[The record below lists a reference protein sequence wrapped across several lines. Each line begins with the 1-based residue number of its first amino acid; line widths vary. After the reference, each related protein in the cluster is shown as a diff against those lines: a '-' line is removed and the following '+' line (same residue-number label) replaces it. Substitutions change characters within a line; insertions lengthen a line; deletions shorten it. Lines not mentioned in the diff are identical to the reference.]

1 MRREKWRRMLVMFVG
16 WLVLSARVIA
26 AEPVQ
31 VALSE
36 QDFFGEVP
44 VVLSVSRLM
53 QPVSEA
59 PAAVTVIDR
68 DMIRTSGFRDLTDV
82 FRLVPGFYVAHFTGN
97 EQVVSN
103 GLNNRYY
110 GRVQVL
116 LDGMSVYTPMF
127 GQVPWSALPLA
138 LEDIER
144 IEVTRGPNAASYGAN
159 SFLGIINIITRD
171 PVQDR
176 GSLLAVRGGGEALA
190 DGVARHGGKAGGW
203 DYRLT
208 VGHKQDH
215 GYEARNDRQRTDFI
229 SARGDYRIDE
239 QNTLQVQAGYSG
251 GVFGRGYFG
260 SYLDV
265 PHDQL
270 VESSYQQLQWR
281 RVLGPDDEMSLQFYH
296 TVNKGHEAVIS
307 TPYVDVDSGVPI
319 LATFIQNDLDSE
331 RFDLE
336 FQRNQRLSPALRV
349 VWGASSRLDRVRSPL
364 YLNTTATQTSKLQ
377 RVFLNGE
384 WRPAPDWVVNG
395 GAMWEDNDITGTDL
409 SPRLAL
415 SYHLA
420 PGHTV
425 RGGVSRAL
433 RTPTVLEDSGDYNLT
448 LNIGIAPGSATIPY
462 FKGGHGLRPES
473 IVSRELSY
481 LFESN
486 THGFSADTRLF
497 VDRIQ
502 DTIMPV
508 RTTGLATNYYLYR
521 NAADVTMKGVQ
532 TQARWRAGAT
542 QIALSH
548 AYTKTVIESAY
559 NPDVGEDLQ
568 KSNPSHIASALVS
581 HRFGTGIEASVGYYQ
596 VSEMHPIGD
605 GQFLKHYRR
614 WDARL
619 AYDFRVGAQRGQL
632 ALVMQNLF
640 APYYEFRRDNEF
652 KSRTF
657 GTLSLEF

>member
-1 MRREKWRRMLVMFVG
+1 MRRHTLVVCLCVG
-16 WLVLSARVIA
+16 WVVSSTGMVG
-26 AEPVQ
+26 AEPAQ

-68 DMIRTSGFRDLTDV
+68 DMIRTSGFRDLADV
-82 FRLVPGFYVAHFTGN
+82 FRLVPGFYVGHFTGN

-103 GLNNRYY
+103 GLNNRYF

-144 IEVTRGPNAASYGAN
+144 IEVTRGPNAASHGAN

-176 GSLLAVRGGGEALA
+176 GSLLAVRGGAPALA
-190 DGVARHGGKAGGW
+190 DAVARHGGKAGGW

-215 GYEARNDRQRTDFI
+215 GFELRNDRQRTDFI
-229 SARGDYRIDE
+229 SGRGDYRIDE
-239 QNTLQVQAGYSG
+239 QNTLQVQAGYTG
-251 GVFGRGYFG
+251 ALFGRGYFD
-260 SYLDV
+260 SNLDV
-265 PHDQL
+265 PHDQR
-270 VESSYQQLQWR
+270 VQSSYQQLHWR
-281 RVLGPDDEMSLQFYH
+281 RVYGPDDEMSLQFYH
-296 TVNKGHEAVIS
+296 TANSGHEAVTT
-307 TPYVDVDSGVPI
+307 TPYVESGVPI
-319 LATFIQNDLDSE
+319 LATFLRNDLDSE
-331 RFDLE
+331 RFDIE

-349 VWGASSRLDRVRSPL
+349 VWGGSSRLDRVRAPL
-364 YLNTTATQTSKLQ
+364 YLNATTTKTSKLQ

-384 WRPAPDWVVNG
+384 WRPAANWVVNG
-395 GAMWEDNDITGTDL
+395 GAMWEHNDITGTDL

-415 SYHLA
+415 SYHMA

-448 LNIGIAPGSATIPY
+448 LNIGVAPGSATIPY
-462 FKGGHGLRPES
+462 FKGGQGLRPES

-481 LFESN
+481 LFESAA
-486 THGFSADTRLF
+486 HGFSADTRLF

-502 DTIMPV
+502 DTIAPV
-508 RTTGLATNYYLYR
+508 STAGVPYSFFLFR

-532 TQARWRAGAT
+532 TQARWRTGAT

-559 NPDVGEDLQ
+559 NTNVAEDLQ
-568 KSNPSHIASALVS
+568 KSNPSHIGSALVS
-581 HRFGTGIEASVGYYQ
+581 HHFGSGIEASVGYYQ

-640 APYYEFRRDNEF
+640 APYSEFRRENEF

>member
-1 MRREKWRRMLVMFVG
+1 MNREKQRYTLRVCVCAG
-16 WLVLSARVIA
+16 WLVLSARVMG
-26 AEPVQ
+26 AELAQ

-68 DMIRTSGFRDLTDV
+68 DMIRTSGFRDLADV
-82 FRLVPGFYVAHFTGN
+82 FRLVPGFYVGHFTGN

-103 GLNNRYY
+103 GLNNRYF

-116 LDGMSVYTPMF
+116 LDGASVYTPMF

-144 IEVTRGPNAASYGAN
+144 IEVTRGPNAASHGAN

-176 GSLLAVRGGGEALA
+176 GSLLAVRGGAPALA
-190 DGVARHGGKAGGW
+190 DAVARHGGKAGGW

-215 GYEARNDRQRTDFI
+215 GFELRNDRQRTDFI
-229 SARGDYRIDE
+229 SGRGDFQIDE
-239 QNTLQVQAGYSG
+239 QNTLQVQAGYTG
-251 GVFGRGYFG
+251 GLFGKGYFD
-260 SYLDV
+260 SKLDV
-265 PHDQL
+265 PHDQQ
-270 VESSYQQLQWR
+270 VQSSYQQLHWR
-281 RVLGPDDEMSLQFYH
+281 RVVGPDDEMSLQFYH
-296 TVNKGHEAVIS
+296 TANSGHEAVTS
-307 TPYVDVDSGVPI
+307 TPYVESGVPI
-319 LATFIQNDLDSE
+319 LATFLRNDLDSE
-331 RFDLE
+331 RFDIE

-349 VWGASSRLDRVRSPL
+349 VWGGSSRLDRVRAPL

-384 WRPAPDWVVNG
+384 WRPAANWVVNG

-415 SYHLA
+415 SYHFA

-448 LNIGIAPGSATIPY
+448 LNIGVPPGSTTIPY
-462 FKGGHGLRPES
+462 FKGGQGLRPES

-481 LFESN
+481 LFESAA
-486 THGFSADTRLF
+486 HGFSADTRLF

-502 DTIMPV
+502 DTIAPV
-508 RTTGLATNYYLYR
+508 STAGVPYSYFLFR

-532 TQARWRAGAT
+532 TQARWRTGAT

-559 NPDVGEDLQ
+559 NTNVAEDLR
-568 KSNPSHIASALVS
+568 KSNPSHIGSALVS
-581 HRFGTGIEASVGYYQ
+581 HRFGSGIEASVGYYQ

-640 APYYEFRRDNEF
+640 APYSEFRRENEF